1 MTYRIERVTEQNA
14 SSYVEVQRE
23 FHELCKFVGMPFSQK
38 NAEYIA
44 RNCYSGEMAFGEVV
58 FGDDSAPCGGIGGW
72 CGSFLS
78 SSQLMGTIEGIY
90 VRFGCA
96 ERPKIANEMLCH
108 FRKWA
113 AERGAS
119 ALQAG
124 VIAGFDNL
132 GADIFYRRNGFVRT
146 GIIYGQLIG
155 DR

>member
-1 MTYRIERVTEQNA
+1 MTYRIERVTEENA
-14 SSYVEVQRE
+14 SDYVEVQRE
-23 FHELCKFVGMPFSQK
+23 FHELCNFVKLPFSQR

-44 RNCYSGEMAFGEVV
+44 RKCFGADLAFGEVV
-58 FGDDSAPCGGIGGW
+58 YGDDSKPCGGIGGW

-78 SSQLMGTIEGIY
+78 SSELVGTIEGIY
-90 VRFGCA
+90 VRHGCP
-96 ERPKIANEMLCH
+96 ERPKIANEMLNH

-113 AERGAS
+113 SGRGACV
-119 ALQAG
+119 LQAG

-146 GIIYGQLIG
+146 GIIYGQIMG